1 MNKEKVVKFSLD
13 PSNQEHQ
20 KVIDFLDT
28 LGRGM
33 RVKWLLACARN
44 FEGMHPLDVRKM
56 IEATEE
62 VKIIHKPIDL
72 KNFEISSKN
81 IPTKS
86 VDDNQFISHKI
97 EKKEVEI
104 RQNVSQKKSNYSG
117 LVKL

>member
-44 FEGMHPLDVRKM
+44 FEGMHPLEVRKM

-62 VKIIHKPIDL
+62 IKVIHKPIEL
-72 KNFEISSKN
+72 KNFEQLNMIRTSQEN
-81 IPTKS
+81 IIENKEIA
-86 VDDNQFISHKI
+86 NQ
-97 EKKEVEI
+97 
-104 RQNVSQKKSNYSG
+104 NGSQKKSSYSG
-117 LVKL
+117 LVKQ

>member
-44 FEGMHPLDVRKM
+44 FEGMHPLEVRKM

-62 VKIIHKPIDL
+62 VKIIHKPIEL
-72 KNFEISSKN
+72 RNFEQINLNNVTKENRYSQENYDKN
-81 IPTKS
+81 EEI
-86 VDDNQFISHKI
+86 VD
-97 EKKEVEI
+97 KK
-104 RQNVSQKKSNYSG
+104 NSQKKSSYSG
-117 LVKL
+117 LVKQ

>member
-44 FEGMHPLDVRKM
+44 FEGMHPLEVRKM

-62 VKIIHKPIDL
+62 VKIIHKPIEL
-72 KNFEISSKN
+72 
-81 IPTKS
+81 
-86 VDDNQFISHKI
+86 
-97 EKKEVEI
+97 
-104 RQNVSQKKSNYSG
+104 RNYF
-117 LVKL
+117 